1 MERLIIHGDPGV
13 RNGAVI
19 EYDGAEKVLFG
30 ISRNGDWHGPDR
42 VQLWCT
48 VGTEDERET
57 FARRDFIPMHMEVD
71 DVDAEAVTVLSE
83 KSDLAV

>member
-1 MERLIIHGDPGV
+1 MKRLIIHGDPGI
-13 RNGAVI
+13 RKDAVI
-19 EYDGAEKVLFG
+19 EVDGEEFVCFA
-30 ISRNGDWHGPDR
+30 IARQGDWHGPDR